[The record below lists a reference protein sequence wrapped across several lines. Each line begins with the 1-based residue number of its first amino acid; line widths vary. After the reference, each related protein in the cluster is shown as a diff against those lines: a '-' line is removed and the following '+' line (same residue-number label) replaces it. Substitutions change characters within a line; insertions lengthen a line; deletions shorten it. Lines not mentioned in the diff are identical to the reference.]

1 MSNEE
6 LVNLIQSKHPEAY
19 PNDKVHILTSG
30 LEKMSPLIKKALET
44 FLRTNEHKEIN
55 LLGYSIQNLIAEQSM
70 NEIAAYL
77 TLDWIIREPDKAIKS
92 LKKGHDIVGSSNS

>member
-6 LVNLIQSKHPEAY
+6 IVHLIQAKYPEIY
-19 PNDKVHILTSG
+19 PYDKIHILTSG
-30 LEKMSPLIKKALET
+30 LEKISPLVKKALET
-44 FLRTNEHKEIN
+44 FLQTNEHEEIN
-55 LLGYSIQNLIAEQSM
+55 LFGYSVQNLIAQQSM